1 MNRARVTTVALLS
14 AAAAYAAAT
23 AVYAA
28 IHLARSADLARGSR
42 PFERQAVP
50 GGPRLLVVGDSTAE
64 GTGASSPRNSLPGLI
79 ARAHPAVTLVNRGR
93 DGARFRDV
101 LRQLEEPGRFDAVL
115 VLGGG
120 NDVFRMTPARTM
132 RRTIDAVAR
141 KAATLAD
148 VVILMP
154 AGNVGNAPFFLP
166 PWTWLMQHRARVLH
180 RIVADIARRT
190 GARYVDLFRER
201 KDDPFALQPE
211 RMNATDGLHPGDAGY
226 ALWHRELDRQ
236 AQLSRL
242 LAD

>member
-1 MNRARVTTVALLS
+1 MNRTRITTVALLS
-14 AAAAYAAAT
+14 AAAAYAAST

-64 GTGASSPRNSLPGLI
+64 GTGASAPRNSLPGLI
-79 ARAHPAVTLVNRGR
+79 ARAHPAATVVNRGR

-101 LRQLEEPGRFDAVL
+101 LRQLDVPGRFDAVL

-120 NDVFRMTPARTM
+120 NDVFRMTSRRTM
-132 RRTIDAVAR
+132 HRTIDAVAR
-141 KAATLAD
+141 KAATLSD

-166 PWTWLMQHRARVLH
+166 PWTWLMQQRARVLH
-180 RIVADIARRT
+180 RIVAKVARAT
-190 GARYVDLFRER
+190 GARYVDLFKER
-201 KDDPFALQPE
+201 DDDPFALQPE
-211 RMNATDGLHPGDAGY
+211 RLNAVDGLHPNDAGY

-236 AQLSRL
+236 AHLAGL
-242 LAD
+242 LAG